1 MRRFHLTFTLVAAI
15 LLLSGCASLPGAHPA
30 PPATSTE
37 VRNQIGLLAVRT
49 SGQPRVHL
57 TADLDTKGK
66 AAGKTAL
73 AAGSVWLG
81 GTAQA
86 AAETGEPISAAFMLG
101 FGLITTPIVAAGGAL
116 YGASAADTKDAIED
130 GNAIIQRTLD
140 FAPERLA
147 HALDARFQ
155 EGIPVSYEFVG
166 NISNSELQRRGFNTV
181 LDVAIRSIT
190 STPDESRMHATF
202 NLLNDASL
210 TRLTDNR
217 HLVTREFYD
226 QIKGKAVS
234 TWAANDC
241 ETLLGKLDEKYAQ
254 LASQVGDDLFFRP
267 SVRVQGIAPVSTGPF
282 RTTKLK
288 SAQPKFRWS
297 AMDGD
302 QTARQGEILY
312 EISYS
317 TKKNQVGATHHIGV
331 PYFQPQEALQACRK
345 YYWKVRAHYRV
356 FGEARSSEWS
366 PVNRFKTS
374 CEK

>member
-1 MRRFHLTFTLVAAI
+1 MSRIHLTFALVATMF
-15 LLLSGCASLPGAHPA
+15 LSACASLPDARPV

-49 SGQPRVHL
+49 PGQPHVNL
-57 TADLDTKGK
+57 TTDLDTKGK

-86 AAETGEPISAAFMLG
+86 AAETGEPISAAFMLS

-130 GNAIIQRTLD
+130 GNAVIQRTLD
-140 FAPERLA
+140 FTPQRLA
-147 HALDARFQ
+147 HALDAKFQ
-155 EGIPVSYEFVG
+155 EGVPVSYEFVG

-181 LDVAIRSIT
+181 LDVEMRSIT

-202 NLLNDASL
+202 NLFNDASL

-217 HLVTREFYD
+217 RLVTREFYN
-226 QIKGKAVS
+226 QIEGKAVS

-241 ETLLGKLDEKYAQ
+241 ETLLGKLDIEYVR
-254 LASQVGDDLFFRP
+254 LASQLSDDLFFRP
-267 SVRVQGIAPVSTGPF
+267 SVRVQGISPVSTGPF

-302 QTARQGEILY
+302 QTAREGDIHY

-317 TKKNQVGATHHIGV
+317 TKKNQVVETHHIGV
-331 PYFQPQEALQACRK
+331 PYFQPQEALQACKK

-356 FGEARSSEWS
+356 FGEARTSEWS